1 MNLTDGLAL
10 YLRIAAL
17 LLPIVAC
24 ASIGAYWGL
33 RRRSFPGEFVS
44 TLATSFTTPAL
55 VFHTLLTT
63 PLGGLELAQAGLAT
77 VAGFVLSGLLA
88 ALALRLSGLP
98 VLALL
103 PAAVLPNA
111 GNLGLP
117 MAQLAFGEHG
127 LALAVAAFAVT
138 SVTQHTVAVWILS
151 RSSPQRTRMPYGV
164 VLACGAALLLRWSEA
179 SVPAPV
185 LESARLAGSL
195 TVPLMLLSLG
205 YALVT
210 VSHGGLR
217 QGARLGAIRL
227 GVGTLAGLAVGQ
239 LPGLAPLTA
248 GVMLLQLAMPVAV
261 ASYLYADRLTP
272 HGEVAAGGV
281 LVSTLALVLLSPAL
295 LWLAGAVPRP

>member
-1 MNLTDGLAL
+1 MTLLDGLAL

-17 LLPIVAC
+17 LLPVVAC
-24 ASIGAYWGL
+24 AAVGSFWAWKKKP
-33 RRRSFPGEFVS
+33 FPGEFISV
-44 TLATSFTTPAL
+44 LAANFATPAL
-55 VFHTLLTT
+55 VFHTLLST
-63 PLGGLELAQAGLAT
+63 PLSGPALMQAGAAT
-77 VAGFVLSGLLA
+77 LLGFVLA
-88 ALALRLSGLP
+88 AAMAAVSLRLLKLP

-117 MAQLAFGEHG
+117 MAQLAFGEEG

-138 SVTQHTVAVWILS
+138 SMLQHTVAVWVLS
-151 RSSPQRTRMPYGV
+151 RASTQRTRFPRGV
-164 VLACGAALLLRWSEA
+164 VFAVAAAVALRWSGL

-185 LESARLAGSL
+185 LESARLVGSM

-210 VSHGGLR
+210 VSRGGLS
-217 QGARLGAIRL
+217 QGARLGGIRL
-227 GVGTLAGLAVGQ
+227 VAGTLSGLAVGLVMG
-239 LPGLAPLTA
+239 LPPLAA

-272 HGEVAAGGV
+272 HGEIAAGGV
-281 LVSTLALVLLSPAL
+281 LVSTLAAVLLAPGL
-295 LWLAGAVPRP
+295 LWLAGAVKT